1 MNYGI
6 EVVNLGKYADPH
18 LVVTL
23 AQAAERAGW
32 EGVFVWDH
40 LGFVWNTPSSDPWI
54 TLAAIAAVTT
64 SIKIGTGVSP
74 LPRYRPHVLA
84 QMLTTLDILSKGRV
98 IFGVGLGGV
107 PTEYSAFGEA
117 NDAKIHAAMVDE
129 GLDILNR
136 LWSGEEKVIHKGEH
150 YIVDGVTL
158 TPLPVQ
164 IPRIPIWVGGE
175 SLPAL
180 RRAARWDGWIIG
192 GVSPDGKMLKTPEQL
207 RTQIAMLHSHHQAN
221 APFNIALTGYS
232 HPSQHLV
239 VEEFAAV
246 GVTWWLESFHEGRG
260 SMKDLLARIAV
271 GPPR

>member
-136 LWSGEEKVIHKGEH
+136 LWSGEEKVTHKGEH

-175 SLPAL
+175 SLPC
-180 RRAARWDGWIIG
+180 AAPRDGM
-192 GVSPDGKMLKTPEQL
+192 DGL
-207 RTQIAMLHSHHQAN
+207 
-221 APFNIALTGYS
+221 
-232 HPSQHLV
+232 
-239 VEEFAAV
+239 
-246 GVTWWLESFHEGRG
+246 
-260 SMKDLLARIAV
+260 
-271 GPPR
+271 